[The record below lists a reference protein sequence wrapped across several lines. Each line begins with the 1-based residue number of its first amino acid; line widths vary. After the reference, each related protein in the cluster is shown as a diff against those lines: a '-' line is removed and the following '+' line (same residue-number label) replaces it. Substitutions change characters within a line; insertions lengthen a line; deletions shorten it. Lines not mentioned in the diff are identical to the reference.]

1 MTRWPRDDDSDA
13 SNEHKMYAR
22 MKTRMM
28 TMIENNDERSN
39 ADNNG
44 NSDGN
49 GECIMFSLSTA
60 ASILGV
66 SPAHLNRAI
75 NLGALPVV
83 EINGARWVGP
93 ALSVSTVSA
102 FVPSTSASPRENLT
116 RIVTS
121 SFLTRCGRVA
131 MNLA

>member
-1 MTRWPRDDDSDA
+1 MMN
-13 SNEHKMYAR
+13 SNEHKMDAR

-75 NLGALPVV
+75 SLGALPVV
-83 EINGARWVGP
+83 MVNGARWVGAR
-93 ALSVSTVSA
+93 ALSEYSERARSLN
-102 FVPSTSASPRENLT
+102 E
-116 RIVTS
+116 RITA
-121 SFLTRCGRVA
+121 RVA
-131 MNLA
+131 DPDRDFKLLDEMW